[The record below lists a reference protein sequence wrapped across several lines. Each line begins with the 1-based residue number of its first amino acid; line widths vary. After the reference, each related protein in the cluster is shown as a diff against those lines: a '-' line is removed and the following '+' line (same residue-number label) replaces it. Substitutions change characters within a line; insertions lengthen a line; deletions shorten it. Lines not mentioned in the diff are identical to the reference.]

1 MDIKSIINNWIDT
14 TEYDESQTSFN
25 LFSADYSF
33 HRCGDF
39 AKNLMKWDNSGKL
52 TILYLKSS
60 FETIRKDIKI
70 SLMDLLKNPDTIS
83 EYQNMWNNFESEE
96 LISLEQ
102 HLIKSIISM
111 TNMADAIGKI
121 DKDHEL
127 NLFRD
132 SIEYVAEELSK
143 CNLEAYNI
151 TPNTKIID
159 NIKFHPVIE
168 VGNTLTEIL
177 MKLEQSDDGLYLC
190 YITDFNSCGAYFTYL
205 LKSGTTIIGI
215 NDRID
220 ESYVG
225 QHINSRNN
233 RFIKN
238 KNWHIFPY
246 DDLIEPE
253 GEDYLGYAKS
263 LKCKIDHLSIQKLS
277 PSFKYTVMLTASLI
291 IQRFQSQN
299 TDELKDIPLVYVDAL
314 MKNSAELAETKTLIP
329 INAALSPIV
338 ANNRNLKFNFNSENV
353 KSNEFQSKFNYDSK
367 THSQKKY
374 TGTYTDI
381 NSIFIDLYG
390 DGFKLDPSKI
400 LVRKYPKLTS
410 GNDDDST
417 PIISEFIGPKEKLE
431 LEYYRQART
440 QLADYIIDKMV
451 EEYDNFG
458 GNDAVM
464 HWYEQAVQKN
474 KDDLV
479 IRCVKWYKDYLSGAT
494 TNGNLSPWSIP
505 AGDNLCVT
513 LIESTYP
520 HIPRQNRRF
529 ILNSTVVYKPNT
541 YKSKREY
548 LCPIT
553 GKTANMWFVFQP
565 NTYQNMELL
574 IGQEVPKI
582 LKGFRYSGPSYS
594 GNSLIHSC
602 DPIGDIHSPFSSRCR
617 LRYQNKFSHIK
628 EEPFMISVGLS
639 KLGLNKLLKTLD
651 KN

>member
-1 MDIKSIINNWIDT
+1 MDVKSIINNWIAT
-14 TEYDESQTSFN
+14 TKYDESQTSFN
-25 LFSADYSF
+25 LLSANYSF
-33 HRCGDF
+33 YRCGDF
-39 AKNLMKWDNSGKL
+39 AKNLMKWDNSGNL
-52 TILYLKSS
+52 TVLYLKSS
-60 FETIRKDIKI
+60 FETICKDIEI
-70 SLMDLLKNPDTIS
+70 SLMDLLKNPDAIS

-102 HLIKSIISM
+102 RLIKSVINITSM
-111 TNMADAIGKI
+111 QDFIGEI

-132 SIEYVAEELSK
+132 SIEYIAEELSK

-225 QHINSRNN
+225 QHTNSRNN
-233 RFIKN
+233 RFIKD

-253 GEDYLGYAKS
+253 GKDYLGYAKS
-263 LKCKIDHLSIQKLS
+263 LKCKIDQLSIQKLS

-299 TDELKDIPLVYVDAL
+299 TDELKDIPIVYVDAL
-314 MKNSAELAETKTLIP
+314 LKNNAELAETQALIP
-329 INAALSPIV
+329 INGQLSPV
-338 ANNRNLKFNFNSENV
+338 VLNNRNLKFDFNSENI
-353 KSNEFQSKFNYDSK
+353 KSNELQSKFDYDYK
-367 THSQKKY
+367 NPGKGKY
-374 TGTYTDI
+374 TGTYTDA
-381 NSIFIDLYG
+381 NSLFIDLYG
-390 DGFKLDPSKI
+390 DGFKLDSSKI
-400 LVRKYPKLTS
+400 LVRKYPELTS
-410 GNDDDST
+410 GNDDESA
-417 PIISEFIGPKEKLE
+417 PIISEFVGPKEKLE
-431 LEYYRQART
+431 LEYYRQARS
-440 QLADYIIDKMV
+440 QLANYIINKMA
-451 EEYDNFG
+451 EEYRNFG
-458 GNDAVM
+458 GTDGVM
-464 HWYEQAVQKN
+464 DWYEQAVQKN
-474 KDDLV
+474 KDDL
-479 IRCVKWYKDYLSGAT
+479 IMRCVKWYKDYLDGT
-494 TNGNLSPWSIP
+494 TISYRLSPFAIP
-505 AGDNLCVT
+505 AGDDLCVT
-513 LIESTYP
+513 LIKSADPY
-520 HIPRQNRRF
+520 IPRQNRRF
-529 ILNSTVVYKPNT
+529 ILNSTVKYKHNMYNP
-541 YKSKREY
+541 KREY

-553 GKTANMWFVFQP
+553 GKTANMWFVFEP

-594 GNSLIHSC
+594 GNSLLHSC
-602 DPIGDIHSPFSSRCR
+602 DPIGDIRSPFSRGCK
-617 LRYQNKFSHIK
+617 YQNKFNHII

-639 KLGLNKLLKTLD
+639 KLGLNKLLKSLD
-651 KN
+651 KK